1 MCVCVFVCACTLHL
15 EHVVCVETTGQTSV
29 SVLSHCPLCLL
40 LARNLLSGLVGSPVR
55 PRDAPVCSSPVLNSA
70 EITHTYHNSQ
80 LFFLAWVLT
89 LVLLVED
96 KYFPDCAMPPEAV
109 DFLFLN
115 SPEVHVLISF

>member
-70 EITHTYHNSQ
+70 EITHTHTITANF
-80 LFFLAWVLT
+80 FFLAWVLT

-109 DFLFLN
+109 DF
-115 SPEVHVLISF
+115 